1 MPSCLNSHKNRLRV
15 LSAGYLYSRPGFCI
29 ALPIVISALLI
40 VVTIAVVH
48 PAFATIDDARVLY
61 VNAGYASGS
70 PEGTYLFS
78 NALWGNLLA
87 ALYGLVPEI
96 NWYVMYQIFCVL
108 IASSML
114 GVSLLHF
121 GKRAGVSLVPLA
133 GVGALLFVVMFQNAI
148 MLMHFEVCAAMMG
161 VSGITLLLLS
171 DWVEKEAGNVA
182 CRVLSVFLMLICYAQ
197 EENTFYASLTFYLLA
212 AFYQAMSATRFAGNQ
227 AKKKTI
233 VRSIL
238 PPVAVMVGAV
248 ILLQINNASM
258 GLAWE
263 DYLEYNP
270 YRIAFWDYP
279 HETFSENPSVYAS
292 AGWSEEFYNATQYM
306 YFMDDRFDADSLS
319 KIVEPFSRGGSSID
333 ESPLTSIP
341 AVLYKLFKTEV
352 LARWQ
357 LLLGTAVFLSASSV
371 FVRTRRQRGVLLEG
385 LLCLGAA
392 LLSIVLCLY
401 LAWRG
406 RLPLRAWEVIALPGI
421 TVCLFALFKLYLAN
435 KGVSDKSGSRMH
447 AGSICL
453 AVALLAIACV
463 GLSDVEPYT
472 SRLNSSL
479 EYRHEMNDH
488 INAVEQY
495 AMAHPDK
502 VFVTGYY
509 YQNYNPFTC
518 YQDEKPTNVVAWG
531 SSYYMTPVYLDQMSG
546 IGRGRLSSSN
556 LLEDDVYLIVN
567 SNSSEDVETVYSM
580 LVSDYGATTM
590 EFVESVDS
598 VMKVYKVS

>member
-1 MPSCLNSHKNRLRV
+1 MPVARIV
-15 LSAGYLYSRPGFCI
+15 
-29 ALPIVISALLI
+29 LPILISALLI
-40 VVTIAVVH
+40 IATIALVH

-87 ALYGLVPEI
+87 TLYSLVPQI
-96 NWYVMYQIFCVL
+96 NWYVIYQIGCVL
-108 IASSML
+108 IASSAL
-114 GVSLLHF
+114 GISLLQF
-121 GKRAGVSLVPLA
+121 GKRAGASFVSLA
-133 GVGALLFVVMFQNAI
+133 GIGVLLYIVMFQNAV

-161 VSGITLLLLS
+161 VAGITLLLFS
-171 DWVEKEAGNVA
+171 DWTKKKAGNVA
-182 CRVLSVFLMLICYAQ
+182 CRVLSIFLMLVCYMQ

-212 AFYQAMSATRFAGNQ
+212 AFYQAVSATRLTSNQ
-227 AKKKTI
+227 AKKKK
-233 VRSIL
+233 
-238 PPVAVMVGAV
+238 VAQSVLAPAAV
-248 ILLQINNASM
+248 IVGVLVLLQINNLSM
-258 GLAWE
+258 GFAWE
-263 DYLEYNP
+263 EYLEYNP

-279 HETFSENPSVYAS
+279 HETFSENSGLYTS
-292 AGWSEEFYNATQYM
+292 AGWSEEFYKATQYM
-306 YFMDDRFDADSLS
+306 YFMDDRFDAGSLS
-319 KIVEPFSRGGSSID
+319 KIVGPFSRGGSSID
-333 ESPLTSIP
+333 ESPLISIP

-352 LARWQ
+352 LTRWQ
-357 LLLGTAVFLSASSV
+357 LLLGTAICLSALLIY
-371 FVRTRRQRGVLLEG
+371 VRTRRRRGVLLEG

-392 LLSIVLCLY
+392 LLSVVLCLY

-435 KGVSDKSGSRMH
+435 KGVSDKTVSRVR

-453 AVALLAIACV
+453 TIALSAIVCV
-463 GLSDVEPYT
+463 GLSDIEPYI

-479 EYRHEMNDH
+479 EYRYEMNDH
-488 INAVEQY
+488 VNAVEQY

-518 YQDEKPTNVVAWG
+518 YQNEKPINVVAWG
-531 SSYYMTPVYLDQMSG
+531 SSYYMTPVYLDQMNS
-546 IGRGRLSSSN
+546 IGRDRLTSSN

-567 SNSSEDVETVYSM
+567 SDSSEDIETVYSM
-580 LVSDYGATTM
+580 LASDYGATKLK
-590 EFVESVDS
+590 FVESVDS

>member
-1 MPSCLNSHKNRLRV
+1 MPNCLNSHKNRLRA
-15 LSAGYLYSRPGFCI
+15 LSAEYLYSRPGACI

-96 NWYVMYQIFCVL
+96 NWYVMYQIACVL
-108 IASSML
+108 IASSVL
-114 GVSLLHF
+114 GVSILHF

-133 GVGALLFVVMFQNAI
+133 GIGALLFVVMFQNAI

-171 DWVEKEAGNVA
+171 DWVEKGAGNVA

-212 AFYQAMSATRFAGNQ
+212 AFYQAMSATRFAGNR

-233 VRSIL
+233 VRSVL
-238 PPVAVMVGAV
+238 PSVAVMVGAV

-279 HETFSENPSVYAS
+279 HETFSENPSLYAS
-292 AGWSEEFYNATQYM
+292 AGWSEEFYSATQYM
-306 YFMDDRFDADSLS
+306 YFMDDRFDAESLS
-319 KIVEPFSRGGSSID
+319 KIVEPFSRGSSSID
-333 ESPLTSIP
+333 ESPLVSIP

-352 LARWQ
+352 LTRWQ
-357 LLLGTAVFLSASSV
+357 LLLGTAICLAALLIYI
-371 FVRTRRQRGVLLEG
+371 RTRRQRRVLLEG

-392 LLSIVLCLY
+392 LLSVVLCLY

-421 TVCLFALFKLYLAN
+421 VVCLFALFKLYLASRGALN
-435 KGVSDKSGSRMH
+435 KNGSCVRV
-447 AGSICL
+447 GSICL
-453 AVALLAIACV
+453 AIALLAIACV
-463 GLSDVEPYT
+463 GLSDIDPYI

-479 EYRHEMNDH
+479 EYRHEMNAH
-488 INAVEQY
+488 VKAVEQY
-495 AMAHPDK
+495 AIAHPDK
-502 VFVTGYY
+502 VFITGYY
-509 YQNYNPFTC
+509 YQNYDPFTC
-518 YQDEKPTNVVAWG
+518 YQNEKPVNVVAWG
-531 SSYYMTPVYLDQMSG
+531 SSYYMTPVYLEQMNT
-546 IGRGRLSSSN
+546 IGRDPLTSSS
-556 LLEDDVYLIVN
+556 LLEDNVYLIVN
-567 SNSSEDVETVYSM
+567 SVSSEDVETVYSM
-580 LVSDYGATTM
+580 LASDYGATTLK
-590 EFVESVDS
+590 FVESIDS
-598 VMKVYKVS
+598 TMKVYKVS